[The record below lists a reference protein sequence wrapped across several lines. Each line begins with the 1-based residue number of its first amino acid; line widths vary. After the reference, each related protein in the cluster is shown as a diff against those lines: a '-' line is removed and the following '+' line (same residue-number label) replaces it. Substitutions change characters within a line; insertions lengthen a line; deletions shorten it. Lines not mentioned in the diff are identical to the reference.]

1 MADAPVPAP
10 ARTAPPAAKR
20 RKARQ
25 GVKASKA
32 SKGAAPASP
41 AASEAPASEAPAS
54 EALADADKAQ
64 ASDAP
69 AAPEEGEVQA
79 SEGVAPAE
87 EAPEPQGGG
96 ASAPVVTPPPPAAGK
111 RTFHYVL
118 DSETNQISS
127 YTEKVNG
134 KVVLCEKRPAE
145 ADGREYKFWRLWES
159 SQLKLARQDEDL
171 KAFAQIRQLCKSTT
185 AKGKAA
191 RQAQGG
197 RGRAGAAPAPP
208 LLVVQV
214 EDGPPRCLAPP
225 SASSPGDNGL
235 APVVRP
241 ACRPLPE
248 AVAVEIRRRF
258 VLDFDAATANK
269 HGHSY
274 CTPAEGKGGS
284 LCGGGFPHAVL
295 KPHPAGR
302 GQAAPDEEDC
312 YYCVESKAMH
322 LRVYLKEHMPDG
334 SLQPAY
340 EHELL
345 ELMRAGTTAVERSSW
360 GAYDEQLILHFSLE
374 FAPDESADS
383 QAHEQDLRI
392 NPAIHFKKALT
403 PAKLL
408 VPHESEVYR
417 AGSYEIP
424 MVNGMAACSAKLNRG
439 VTTPNLVEHH
449 KNQSFEWVARC
460 LHPSLRGLPEFT
472 VRSLPF
478 RTKAVLTNEVNPNE
492 RFVRMPNGEVV
503 PSPPEDC
510 PLAAGA

>member
-1 MADAPVPAP
+1 MADASAPTPAPAP
-10 ARTAPPAAKR
+10 ARSVPPATKR
-20 RKARQ
+20 RKTKQ
-25 GVKASKA
+25 GAKASKA
-32 SKGAAPASP
+32 GKAAAAASP
-41 AASEAPASEAPAS
+41 ATAEAAASGSE
-54 EALADADKAQ
+54 AQ

-69 AAPEEGEVQA
+69 ATPQDAEAEA
-79 SEGVAPAE
+79 SERTAPAQ
-87 EAPEPQGGG
+87 EAPETQGGG
-96 ASAPVVTPPPPAAGK
+96 TEAPVVTSPPPEPAAQPTGK

-134 KVVLCEKRPAE
+134 KVVLCEKRPEE

-159 SQLKLARQDEDL
+159 SQLKLARQEEDL

-197 RGRAGAAPAPP
+197 RGRPGAAPAAP
-208 LLVVQV
+208 LLVVQA

-225 SASSPGDNGL
+225 SSSSLTDNGL
-235 APVVRP
+235 APAVRP

-248 AVAVEIRRRF
+248 AVAAEIQRRF
-258 VLDFDAATANK
+258 VLCFDAATVDR
-269 HGHSY
+269 HGNAY

-322 LRVYLKEHMPDG
+322 LRVYLKERMPDG
-334 SLQPAY
+334 TLQLAY
-340 EHELL
+340 EQELL
-345 ELMRAGTTAVERSSW
+345 ELMRTGTTAVERSSW

-374 FAPDESADS
+374 FAPDESADN
-383 QAHEQDLRI
+383 QTHEQDLRI

-424 MVNGMAACSAKLNRG
+424 LVNCVAACSAKLNRG

-492 RFVRMPNGEVV
+492 RFVRMPNGDVV
-503 PSPPEDC
+503 PSPPDDC
-510 PLAAGA
+510 PSAASA

>member
-1 MADAPVPAP
+1 MADAPAP
-10 ARTAPPAAKR
+10 TPTPSVPPAAKR
-20 RKARQ
+20 RKIKQ
-25 GVKASKA
+25 GAKASKA
-32 SKGAAPASP
+32 SKAAAPASP
-41 AASEAPASEAPAS
+41 AAPEAPAP
-54 EALADADKAQ
+54 
-64 ASDAP
+64 
-69 AAPEEGEVQA
+69 APEEAEVEA
-79 SEGVAPAE
+79 SEGAAPSE
-87 EAPEPQGGG
+87 EASETQGGG
-96 ASAPVVTPPPPAAGK
+96 TEAPVVTPPPPPPPPPVAGK

-134 KVVLCEKRPAE
+134 KVVLCEKRPEE

-159 SQLKLARQDEDL
+159 SQLKLARQEEDL

-197 RGRAGAAPAPP
+197 RGRASAAPAPP

-214 EDGPPRCLAPP
+214 EDGPPRCLAP
-225 SASSPGDNGL
+225 SSSSLPAGNGL

-248 AVAVEIRRRF
+248 AVAAEIRRRF
-258 VLDFDAATANK
+258 VLHFEAATADR
-269 HGHSY
+269 HGNFY

-322 LRVYLKEHMPDG
+322 LQVHLKEQMPDG

-340 EHELL
+340 EQELL
-345 ELMRAGTTAVERSSW
+345 ELMRTGTTAVERSSW

-383 QAHEQDLRI
+383 QTHEQDLRI

-424 MVNGMAACSAKLNRG
+424 IINGVAACSAKLNRG

-472 VRSLPF
+472 VRSLSF

-492 RFVRMPNGEVV
+492 RFVRMPNGDVV
-503 PSPPEDC
+503 PSPPDDC
-510 PLAAGA
+510 PSAAGA